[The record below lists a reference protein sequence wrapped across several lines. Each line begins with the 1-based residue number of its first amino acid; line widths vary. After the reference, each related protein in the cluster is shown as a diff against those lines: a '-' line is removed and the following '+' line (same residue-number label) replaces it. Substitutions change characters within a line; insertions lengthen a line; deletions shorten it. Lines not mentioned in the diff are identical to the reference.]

1 MGREIVKRIDIEIER
16 MSLLKHPFYRLWS
29 EGRLSMEALKGYALE
44 YFYLVQ
50 NVPRMVEN
58 IMQYYASTEYAGE
71 IDVNLREEREHV
83 ALWIRFAKAL
93 GISESDLY
101 RYNASSKTKDAV
113 HKLLELTSTPA
124 GVAAMYA
131 YEAELPKISSTKLE
145 GLIKYYSMSSSDAT
159 EYQRVHSI
167 VDVRHADVWRRM
179 IAGMPVHMHDA
190 LHASAVESMAAQNML
205 LDAVYERYIAR
216 DC

>member
-1 MGREIVKRIDIEIER
+1 
-16 MSLLKHPFYRLWS
+16 
-29 EGRLSMEALKGYALE
+29 
-44 YFYLVQ
+44 
-50 NVPRMVEN
+50 
-58 IMQYYASTEYAGE
+58 
-71 IDVNLREEREHV
+71 
-83 ALWIRFAKAL
+83 
-93 GISESDLY
+93 
-101 RYNASSKTKDAV
+101 NASSKTKDAV

-145 GLIKYYSMSSSDAT
+145 GLIKYYNMSSSDAT

>member
-1 MGREIVKRIDIEIER
+1 MSREIVKRIDVEIER

-29 EGRLSMEALKGYALE
+29 DGRLSMEALKGYALE

-50 NVPRMVEN
+50 SVPEMVEN
-58 IMQYYASTEYAGE
+58 IMKYYNGTEYAGE

-83 ALWIRFAKAL
+83 ALWIRFARAL
-93 GISESDLY
+93 GISEEDLY
-101 RYNASSKTKDAV
+101 AYNVSNKARDAV
-113 HKLLELTSTPA
+113 HKLLKLTDAPS
-124 GVAAMYA
+124 GIAAMYA

-145 GLIKYYSMSSSDAT
+145 GLIRYYSISSDDAT

-179 IAGMPVHMHDA
+179 IAVMPDDAHDA
-190 LHASAVESMAAQNML
+190 LHKSAVESMVAQNML
-205 LDAVYERYIAR
+205 LDAVYERYITA